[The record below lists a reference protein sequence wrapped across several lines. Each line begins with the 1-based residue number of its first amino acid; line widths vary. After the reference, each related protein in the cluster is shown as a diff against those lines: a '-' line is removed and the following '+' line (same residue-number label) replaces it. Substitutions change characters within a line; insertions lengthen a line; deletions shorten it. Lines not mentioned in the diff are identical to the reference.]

1 MVILWIFLY
10 HTTPVYY
17 IKLCRLYNSLVSAS
31 HHAAAAVAS
40 SLYVLCEA
48 TNQSTCN
55 NTHLLQPYLISFL
68 HLVHASLP
76 SQLLPFCVTIAL

>member
-1 MVILWIFLY
+1 MDFPLPHHTSLLY
-10 HTTPVYY
+10 KIMQIVQQ
-17 IKLCRLYNSLVSAS
+17 SSESS